1 VRRGFLVTFGVI
13 LVVAVA
19 VFMWWLPA
27 YRDSE
32 LQKQV
37 ETIEAMEDLTTKKE
51 AALLFLVENRMADR
65 EVLLRALDV
74 AAADLREAE
83 DRQPL
88 ITLYQGLH
96 KQNLAP
102 WLRYRIIARL
112 DRALIETESA
122 ASAERAEDLA
132 REMLDV
138 TDAPMEPYHWMVY
151 FHQQSEHTDPE
162 LTVRVALAA
171 EKATDRDEYGMWG
184 SMLDMA
190 YRRLLNSV
198 VEEQGL
204 EAALSRSQQLA
215 GQTQLPMA
223 LVALNAEVYGIAI
236 SENEERAIEAAMAMA
251 ELDGLTDSEPMNRI
265 AYDMAERNLAPD
277 IAVTLSKK
285 ALELAS
291 SKRDS
296 MMVLDTVGWAHY
308 AGGEYAEAAGYLKA
322 AVTLMD
328 ETLTSDNETVQHL
341 LTAYGSA
348 DMTDEQIELLAMV
361 AARSVDADDPARGD
375 LAALLVQ
382 RDGDASAIEELMAEL
397 RYKGVKAAPTFSL
410 SGADGETVTLDG
422 FRGDILVLNFWSY
435 G

>member
-1 VRRGFLVTFGVI
+1 MRRGFLVTFGVI
-13 LVVAVA
+13 VIVAIV

-37 ETIEAMEDLTTKKE
+37 EAIETMENLTAKKE

-74 AAADLREAE
+74 AAADLREADDKE
-83 DRQPL
+83 PL
-88 ITLYQGLH
+88 IALYQGLH
-96 KQNLAP
+96 KQNLTP

-112 DRALIETESA
+112 DRALIETEEA
-122 ASAERAEDLA
+122 ASAESAEDLA
-132 REMLDV
+132 REMLNV

-151 FHQQSEHTDPE
+151 FHQRSEHTDPE
-162 LTVRVALAA
+162 LTLRVALAA
-171 EKATDRDEYGMWG
+171 ERATDRDEYGMWG

-190 YRRLLNSV
+190 YRRLLTSV

-215 GQTQLPMA
+215 GQTKLPMA
-223 LVALNAEVYGIAI
+223 LMALNAAVYDIAI
-236 SENEERAIEAAMAMA
+236 SENEGRAIEAATAMA
-251 ELDGLTDSEPMNRI
+251 ELEGLTDSEPMNRI
-265 AYDMAERNLAPD
+265 AYDMAERGLAPD
-277 IAVTLSKK
+277 VAVTLSKK

-291 SKRDS
+291 SRYDS
-296 MMVLDTVGWAHY
+296 TMILDTVGWAHY
-308 AGGEYAEAAGYLKA
+308 AAGEYAEAAGYLKT

-341 LTAYGSA
+341 LTAYDSA
-348 DMTDEQIELLAMV
+348 GMTDEQIELLAMV
-361 AARSVDADDPARGD
+361 AARSVVADDPARRD

-382 RDGDASAIEELMAEL
+382 RDGDASAIEELMARL
-397 RYKGVKAAPTFSL
+397 RYEGVKAAPAFSL
-410 SGADGETVTLDG
+410 SGADGETVTLDS